1 MPITTLKRS
10 VTGANHVRQ
19 QVRCQDAGKTLVFK
33 DFTVMAVADGH
44 GSARCP
50 FSDTGSKIA
59 VNVFCDGVLNVY
71 RKQPGKTE
79 FRRFFEEKGDK
90 PFAKA
95 IVQEWRRRVAR
106 AHAGK
111 IRTKKASG
119 SSENLDEIAMLY
131 GSTLLGIVITK
142 DFFYVFQIG
151 DGNIIYIEN
160 GTLRELTMGEKM
172 LGVETN
178 SLALSAPW
186 KYVCTKVYDTTE
198 PRVVPNMFLLATDG
212 FANSYLNQK
221 EFYNPWHIDLQPLL
235 EELCAKEFSSS
246 FLTTKGVYS
255 FPLETYFKNAK
266 TVYSLYVPE
275 NKIINELGVFSPSEI
290 IMNKDCAAY
299 KGVASFISK

>member
-1 MPITTLKRS
+1 MYVESRTSITRRGTMPITTLKRS

-59 VNVFCDGVLNVY
+59 VNVFCDGVPNVY

-221 EFYNPWHIDLQPLL
+221 EFYKGCKEYYQAINLYG
-235 EELCAKEFSSS
+235 EEKVSKNLRNWLMETSRMGCGDDITVAIAH
-246 FLTTKGVYS
+246 TT
-255 FPLETYFKNAK
+255 
-266 TVYSLYVPE
+266 
-275 NKIINELGVFSPSEI
+275 
-290 IMNKDCAAY
+290 
-299 KGVASFISK
+299 

>member
-19 QVRCQDAGKTLVFK
+19 RIRCQDAGKTLVFK

-59 VNVFCDGVLNVY
+59 VNVFCDGVLNIY
-71 RKQPGKTE
+71 RKRGNMTE
-79 FRRFFEEKGDK
+79 FRSFFEEKGDK

-111 IRTKKASG
+111 VRANKILH
-119 SSENLDEIAMLY
+119 SSEDMDDIAMLY
-131 GSTLLGIVITK
+131 GSTLLGIVIAK

-151 DGNIIYIEN
+151 DGNIVYIED
-160 GTLRELTMGEKM
+160 GKLMELTMGEKM

-178 SLALSAPW
+178 SLALPAPW
-186 KYVCTKVYDTTE
+186 KYVCTKMYNTTG
-198 PRVVPNMFLLATDG
+198 PRTAPNMFLLATDG
-212 FANSYLNQK
+212 FANSYLNQR
-221 EFYNPWHIDLQPLL
+221 EFYLGCKEYYQAINLYGGEKVSKNLRNWLIETSRMGCGDDITVAIAHI
-235 EELCAKEFSSS
+235 
-246 FLTTKGVYS
+246 T
-255 FPLETYFKNAK
+255 
-266 TVYSLYVPE
+266 
-275 NKIINELGVFSPSEI
+275 
-290 IMNKDCAAY
+290 
-299 KGVASFISK
+299 

>member
-19 QVRCQDAGKTLVFK
+19 QKRCQDAGKTLVFK

-71 RKQPGKTE
+71 RKRPDKNE

-95 IVQEWRRRVAR
+95 IVEEWRRRVFR

-111 IRTKKASG
+111 VRMNKVL
-119 SSENLDEIAMLY
+119 SSYENLDDIAMLY

-142 DFFYVFQIG
+142 EFFYVFQIG
-151 DGNIIYIEN
+151 DGNIVYIED
-160 GTLRELTMGEKM
+160 GRLMELTMGEKM

-186 KYVCTKVYDTTE
+186 KYVCTKLYDTTR
-198 PRVVPNMFLLATDG
+198 PRPTPNMYLLATDG
-212 FANSYLNQK
+212 FANSYLNEREFHLGCKEYFQAINYYGGQK
-221 EFYNPWHIDLQPLL
+221 VAKNLRNWLIETSRMGCGDDITVAIAHI
-235 EELCAKEFSSS
+235 
-246 FLTTKGVYS
+246 T
-255 FPLETYFKNAK
+255 
-266 TVYSLYVPE
+266 
-275 NKIINELGVFSPSEI
+275 
-290 IMNKDCAAY
+290 
-299 KGVASFISK
+299 